1 MYVEILIL
9 AHLSKQPAHGY
20 EIKRNVE
27 QTLGDTYAIN
37 NNQLYP
43 TLRRFEEMGAI
54 TREVERQV
62 GKPDRHIYR
71 MTDRGEEVLQ
81 GLLVDFPPEQARDEA
96 EFQVRVAFFHLIE
109 PEARLAILRARQ
121 LELQRRLEHMHRSLE
136 AVRARPELMYSAHV
150 VTFNQ
155 QQIQRELAWIA
166 ELMQEAQS

>member
-109 PEARLAILRARQ
+109 LEARLAILRARQ